1 MEHSTNRVP
10 KHIGLVLDGNRRFA
24 KKLMLKPWR
33 GHEFGAEKVEKL
45 LDWCKEFDIRE
56 LTLYVFSWENF
67 NRPKEE
73 FDYLME
79 LFRKE
84 FTRYKTDARIH
95 ANKIRLNVIG
105 RLWRFPLD
113 VQKAANELM
122 DATKDYSDYVV
133 NFAMGYGG
141 RQEVIDAVRKISEKV
156 KSNELDID
164 AINEELFS
172 KELYLESEPDLI
184 IRTGGDKRTSNFLL
198 WQSSYSEWFFID
210 KPWPEFEKADFLSC
224 IEEFSLRE
232 RRFGH

>member
-1 MEHSTNRVP
+1 MKPSTNQTP
-10 KHIGLVLDGNRRFA
+10 KHLAVILDGNRRFA

-84 FTRYKTDARIH
+84 FIRYKTDTRIH

-105 RLWRFPLD
+105 RLWKFPVD

-122 DATKDYSDYVV
+122 EATKDYSDYVV

-156 KSNELDID
+156 KSNELNIND
-164 AINEELFS
+164 INEESFS

-198 WQSSYSEWFFID
+198 WQSPYSEWFFID
-210 KPWPEFEKADFLSC
+210 KPWPEFEKEDFVAC
-224 IEEFSLRE
+224 VQEFSLRQ
-232 RRFGH
+232 RRFGQ